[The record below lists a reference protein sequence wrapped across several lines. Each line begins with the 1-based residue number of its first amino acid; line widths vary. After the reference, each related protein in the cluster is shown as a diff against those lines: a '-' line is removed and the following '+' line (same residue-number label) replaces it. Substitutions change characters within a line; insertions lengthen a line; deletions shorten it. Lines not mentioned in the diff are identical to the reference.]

1 MLLSSTD
8 IFALNF
14 LFLFF
19 YNFSLGRASARGKQ
33 KKIKTIPKKKYIQ
46 TVTPEQKILL
56 EKMQFDQ
63 LVREGKAVE
72 KEVVKEVVEASIV
85 NADVN
90 ADVEVEG
97 DEEVENVEKAV
108 EKPDVLELTFVSSLT
123 FAEMMLLVHK
133 ELNNIKN
140 KSDDNIDNSD
150 KNNVDISSDK
160 NNNVGDVPLFYNPLT
175 LVVKGNVHNAELSLL
190 RREGT
195 YVRTPHEFVLKCH
208 ELVLICV

>member
-1 MLLSSTD
+1 M
-8 IFALNF
+8 
-14 LFLFF
+14 
-19 YNFSLGRASARGKQ
+19 
-33 KKIKTIPKKKYIQ
+33 Q

-72 KEVVKEVVEASIV
+72 KEVVKEAVEESMV
-85 NADVN
+85 NADIS
-90 ADVEVEG
+90 AEVEVEG
-97 DEEVENVEKAV
+97 DEEVEKEVEKAV

-133 ELNNIKN
+133 ELNSIKN
-140 KSDDNIDNSD
+140 KNDGNIDKNIVDNI
-150 KNNVDISSDK
+150 VDGEISGDK